1 MVSMEDFAKKPD
13 GASSHQTGPSDDAP
27 NNDFNEEDGWDTDDE
42 DSDPVYVTCPCCDT
56 SFTELPPD
64 CDHILIEY
72 DASFREFSCDYFFD
86 RLDDLKDGMMELL
99 TSGNKIMVD
108 DKNLQAIWDYATE
121 CYAAEPATVELH
133 TDIFMDFLYEKAEDL
148 GASKCYMNE
157 EDGAP
162 GYSSSYV
169 YYFAADPDAFIQN
182 VTGYMLS
189 RFKSA

>member
-1 MVSMEDFAKKPD
+1 MVNTEDFSKK
-13 GASSHQTGPSDDAP
+13 SDDENVKHP
-27 NNDFNEEDGWDTDDE
+27 DPSNKETSNEFSGVDEWDSDE
-42 DSDPVYVTCPCCDT
+42 DLDHEPVFVNCPFCGT
-56 SFTELPPD
+56 GFTELPPD
-64 CDHILIEY
+64 CEHILIEY

-108 DKNLQAIWDYATE
+108 DKNLQSIWDYATE
-121 CYAAEPATVELH
+121 CYAADPSTVELH

-169 YYFAADPDAFIQN
+169 YYFAADPEAFIQK
-182 VTGYMLS
+182 VASYMLS
-189 RFKSA
+189 RFK